1 MIYDKK
7 DYPQQLLNKAI
18 NLYLKSLNKIEPAG
32 PEKCPITFILL
43 YVNKNR
49 DKCENDYVFKR
60 FCKRIKEVIK
70 KVIDFIKYISKKI
83 NIKESGEL
91 QNYLLLEN
99 TIKLRTLIVHVINV
113 WTDLEL

>member
-1 MIYDKK
+1 MFEKN

-32 PEKCPITFILL
+32 PEKCPITFILP

-49 DKCENDYVFKR
+49 EKCENDYASKR

-70 KVIDFIKYISKKI
+70 EVKDLVKYILEKI
-83 NIKESGEL
+83 FIKESGEL

-113 WTDLEL
+113 